1 MQSFLP
7 DRLELARR
15 LHDGPAQQIVALGL
29 SLDELISDPSLEGPT
44 RNQLRKIRLDLLLL
58 SRSLRDEIYLLRT
71 KSLFE
76 LEVILKDILG
86 EIRVDINLPNL
97 SLNQEIEDAIVRA
110 ISEIARNS
118 ARHSNCDQFSVKSV
132 FSNNLLVIE
141 VSDNGVGEITHSD
154 RNFGIRS
161 ITEAIEKVDG
171 SVNWESDG
179 TGSRYLLSIRLA

>member
-1 MQSFLP
+1 MP

-29 SLDELISDPSLEGPT
+29 SLDELISNQNLEGPT

-76 LEVILKDILG
+76 LEAILKDILG

-97 SLNQEIEDAIVRA
+97 SLGQDVEDAIVRA

-118 ARHSNCDQFSVKSV
+118 ARHSRCDRFSVKSV
-132 FSNNLLVIE
+132 VSNNLLVLE
-141 VSDNGVGEITHSD
+141 VSDNGVGGITHSD

-161 ITEAIEKVDG
+161 ISEAIEMVG
-171 SVNWESDG
+171 GCVNWESDG
-179 TGSRYLLSIRLA
+179 TGSRYLVTIRLA